1 VTVWAFLRPVLVASA
16 VGLLAST
23 EAAAVQAS
31 VLWASRAMGVPDVS
45 SSWAGLGGALALVFY
60 FARNPN
66 D

>member
-23 EAAAVQAS
+23 QAVVVQAS
-31 VLWASRAMGVPDVS
+31 VLWASHAMGVADVS

-60 FARNPN
+60 FARYPS